1 MKRLCSGEDQSEG
14 NKRPVI
20 RRAGLESECK
30 LSQGRGEDWGTT
42 WIMKN
47 QNASGI
53 VVAGLR

>member
-20 RRAGLESECK
+20 HGLEPYSEYK